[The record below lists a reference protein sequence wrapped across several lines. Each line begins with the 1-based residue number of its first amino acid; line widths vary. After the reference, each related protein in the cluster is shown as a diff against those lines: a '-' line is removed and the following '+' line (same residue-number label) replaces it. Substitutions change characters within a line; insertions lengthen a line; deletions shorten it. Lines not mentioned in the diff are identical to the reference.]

1 MYNQQYQIYNSVANV
16 LLLLT
21 VLYIYMWPQYCIIT
35 GSIISIC
42 GSIIEKWLEL
52 LKYRF
57 TYTVWILIV
66 NTDIPLAWFWSWWAL
81 SGDLSNLT
89 WSQNQYF
96 GPKWEESIAGVS
108 AISIFIYYW
117 NFTFFRKNI
126 NRPIIP
132 MGNISPLD
140 FDWSCCI
147 LKFVM
152 LNSCPLE
159 SDWSC
164 WYLGSSPG
172 SVYMSRVLRV
182 APGMPTNIDYWL
194 LARYDQP
201 IYIGVIWVG
210 SCDSPNIFYHWKVTG
225 VVAFYYTAIYLTLLL
240 IHCL

>member
-1 MYNQQYQIYNSVANV
+1 MS
-16 LLLLT
+16 
-21 VLYIYMWPQYCIIT
+21 
-35 GSIISIC
+35 
-42 GSIIEKWLEL
+42 
-52 LKYRF
+52 
-57 TYTVWILIV
+57 ILIV
-66 NTDIPLAWFWSWWAL
+66 NIDIPLACFWSWWAL
-81 SGDLSNLT
+81 PGDLSNLT
-89 WSQNQYF
+89 WSQNQYS
-96 GPKWEESIAGVS
+96 GPKWDESIAGVS

-152 LNSCPLE
+152 LNSCPLK

-182 APGMPTNIDYWL
+182 APGMPANIDYWL
-194 LARYDQP
+194 LARYHQP
-201 IYIGVIWVG
+201 IYIGVIWIG
-210 SCDSPNIFYHWKVTG
+210 SCDSPNIFYHWKVTA
-225 VVAFYYTAIYLTLLL
+225 VVATVLYYYWQYCHCSWHLACQPILTTDYWPATTNPYIYWCHLDRVLRQSQYIWPLESDCQYCIIIGGHSINL
-240 IHCL
+240 DPHPV